1 MDVTI
6 RNLDEKTYKLLKAR
20 AALEGI
26 TIGTAVT
33 QAIKYWLEEGKPR
46 KGSVSLMDM
55 KPEPFDRKNSRLSE
69 EIDKTLYL
77 DR

>member
-6 RNLDEKTYKLLKAR
+6 RNLDEKAFRQLKAR

-33 QAIKYWLEEGKPR
+33 QAIGFWLEERKDR
-46 KGSVSLMDM
+46 KGNASLLDM
-55 KPEPFDRKNSRLSE
+55 KPEHFGKKNAHLSE
-69 EIDKTLYL
+69 EIDKCLYAR
-77 DR
+77 D